1 MKNAALM
8 KVTSQMKE
16 LTRENEKYLD
26 KIEQARAFVHKTVD
40 AKKAAE
46 GEATVLRENNK
57 LLQADVSELRT
68 RLLQYEQQGA
78 GSSHLSQLIAKCH
91 ALDGQAERA
100 MESLH
105 SIVKELKLHPFTGEA
120 ASLPRGEILGSSF
133 LVMQHIDLLRARV
146 DSVDADGETAEEP
159 LVDFSDVTAEKVDES
174 DLKRREVEERTA
186 LIEKL
191 KEDVSLL
198 EQSKEA
204 VQKELEHANS
214 LLSTTQTDNKKLEK
228 QLRNLAAQLEA
239 SETENRE
246 CIRKLEQA
254 QSLLKKTTSE
264 RKLAQEQHN
273 SQSETIAK
281 MQEERETLITRLSAL
296 EEELA
301 SARAAAES
309 STSAASSEVEQ
320 LQAKMEKAR
329 ELVTRSIEEKKALE
343 DELNAVNEEMKALIS
358 EKETLEVSFA
368 SLEKVCKN
376 TKDNF
381 DREKS
386 TFSERERQL
395 ELKVSVL
402 EQDVASYS
410 EKLLKARQFIERSV
424 EEKKSAE
431 EALSELR
438 KEMDDQKLA
447 LQSTKERVEEEVG
460 KRKVSEDDL
469 AIANEKAANV
479 AKNWEESLQ
488 KIKQLEA
495 LVNELN
501 EKASVLEGENSSY
514 KKSQED
520 GAAEREQLTE
530 KLAMLEN
537 EARST
542 VENSAAEN
550 KKLRERCKELE
561 ENIKL
566 LESSL
571 PGEEEEEASSA
582 HSRVDI
588 QSSKKVSELEGKLER
603 LKREL
608 AVKEDAISQLRRD
621 IRTEQESGGDAGALR
636 LRDEVRR
643 LQASNAQLE
652 EDYKL
657 QVQTLQKELTDV
669 SNAAH
674 FTRENF
680 EYLRNTVTK
689 FIRATHDNPAEH
701 EQLIPVLGS
710 ILKIPKRT
718 VDELLASRKKKSS
731 SFWPFGK

>member
-1 MKNAALM
+1 MEKAREL
-8 KVTSQMKE
+8 VTRS
-16 LTRENEKYLD
+16 
-26 KIEQARAFVHKTVD
+26 IEE
-40 AKKAAE
+40 KKALE
-46 GEATVLRENNK
+46 
-57 LLQADVSELRT
+57 SELSEVRS
-68 RLLQYEQQGA
+68 RL
-78 GSSHLSQLIAKCH
+78 SSLEE
-91 ALDGQAERA
+91 ERA
-100 MESLH
+100 GLESRCASAESASESLEE
-105 SIVKELKLHPFTGEA
+105 ELSGLRSSVSALEEERDTLTSRISSLESDA
-120 ASLPRGEILGSSF
+120 ASSSEA
-133 LVMQHIDLLRARV
+133 LAQ
-146 DSVDADGETAEEP
+146 S
-159 LVDFSDVTAEKVDES
+159 ES
-174 DLKRREVEERTA
+174 SR
-186 LIEKL
+186 
-191 KEDVSLL
+191 S
-198 EQSKEA
+198 
-204 VQKELEHANS
+204 ELEDERDR
-214 LLSTTQTDNKKLEK
+214 LS
-228 QLRNLAAQLEA
+228 
-239 SETENRE
+239 S
-246 CIRKLEQA
+246 
-254 QSLLKKTTSE
+254 
-264 RKLAQEQHN
+264 
-273 SQSETIAK
+273 
-281 MQEERETLITRLSAL
+281 RLSAL

-343 DELNAVNEEMKALIS
+343 DKLNAVNEEMKALIS

-368 SLEKVCKN
+368 SLEKVYKN